1 MTQFR
6 PIYRSRRSATE
17 RRGAAL
23 VEFAIIAPV
32 FFLLVLGIF
41 EFGRGMMVQAMLAS
55 AAQQGARA
63 GALTNAQTSDVTT
76 AANQYLT
83 PGGISGATITV
94 TPSPPS
100 SALPGQDVK
109 VTVSVSYA
117 HVSWLPSPA
126 FLISK
131 TLSSTAI
138 VQREMGQ

>member
-1 MTQFR
+1 MTHVR
-6 PIYRSRRSATE
+6 LVHRSRRSLAE

-23 VEFAIIAPV
+23 IEFAIIAPI

-63 GALTNAQTSDVTT
+63 GSLTNAQASDVTT
-76 AANQYLT
+76 AANEYLT
-83 PGGISGATITV
+83 PAGISGATIVV

-109 VTVSVSYA
+109 VTVSIGYA
-117 HVSWLPSPA
+117 QVSWIPA
-126 FLISK
+126 PKFLKNK